1 MKTDNSKSWPFI
13 KAALERHGI
22 GYEIEATHVEQGF
35 DITKEETLR
44 FGLVIKF
51 TSGMKRVKWMTVS
64 EHELSDGMW
73 ALNGIASD
81 DETFKVEM
89 YTPKFKLEDFENISI
104 KLIDELVQVDNGT
117 HQQQQVNSDSDS
129 GDSLVE
135 ILFPIMKHEYN
146 KAIESG
152 KLKEDNDNIPSE
164 YVRNVFSAITDETKA
179 LGNRDITLEVIRR
192 SVIEVD
198 DSAVFYEVKVTGAKN
213 IENLFIVES
222 MGPKSVILGELI
234 IGTKSKPFAAK
245 RVRESIAEIGKLFAI
260 NDENPT
266 FQYDKLSNTG
276 FRKTPVEPSEYL
288 NRVIS
293 IIQERNPSVKITV
306 VHQAI
311 EDESGTKTYGMQ
323 VTGSRSVASIM
334 FAEFT
339 DGTMEGEFISHS
351 REKATFKGKITDT
364 SAEKV
369 AGGFEK
375 YDKAF
380 KADEADE
387 ELTDDAVM
395 AMLEEQVPTETEP
408 LASDVIARL
417 SEIGIEAKITK
428 KVIGKNGT
436 RAEGIASYE
445 IDIVSGTQHVFM
457 VRVSLFTTVNKM
469 QGQLLASKER
479 VFNDSTAVQNFGGD
493 LDSVGLDKI
502 IAAHVAE
509 GDEDLKRNGGD
520 IPVRDNETINK
531 LVDGLRSRGIQVVV
545 ANKID

>member
-1 MKTDNSKSWPFI
+1 
-13 KAALERHGI
+13 
-22 GYEIEATHVEQGF
+22 
-35 DITKEETLR
+35 
-44 FGLVIKF
+44 
-51 TSGMKRVKWMTVS
+51 
-64 EHELSDGMW
+64 
-73 ALNGIASD
+73 
-81 DETFKVEM
+81 
-89 YTPKFKLEDFENISI
+89 
-104 KLIDELVQVDNGT
+104 
-117 HQQQQVNSDSDS
+117 
-129 GDSLVE
+129 
-135 ILFPIMKHEYN
+135 MKHAYN
-146 KAIESG
+146 KAVESG
-152 KLKEDNDNIPSE
+152 RLKEDNDNIPSE
-164 YVRNVFSAITDETKA
+164 YVRNVFSAITDEAKA
-179 LGNRDITLEVIRR
+179 LGGRDVTLEVIRR
-192 SVIEVD
+192 SVIGVD
-198 DSAVFYEVKVTGAKN
+198 DSTVFYEVKVTGAKN

-222 MGPKSVILGELI
+222 MGPKSVIIGEFI

-260 NDENPT
+260 NDEDPT

-395 AMLEEQVPTETEP
+395 AMLEEQEPAETEP

-417 SEIGIEAKITK
+417 SELGIEAKISNK
-428 KVIGKNGT
+428 LLGKNGT
-436 RAEGIASYE
+436 RAEGITSYE

-457 VRVSLFTTVNKM
+457 VRVSLLTTVNKM
-469 QGQLLASKER
+469 QGQLFASKER
-479 VFNDSTAVQNFGGD
+479 VFNDSTAVQNFSGD
-493 LDSVGLDKI
+493 LDTGWLDKI
-502 IAAHVAE
+502 IAAHVVE

-520 IPVRDNETINK
+520 IPVRDNETILK